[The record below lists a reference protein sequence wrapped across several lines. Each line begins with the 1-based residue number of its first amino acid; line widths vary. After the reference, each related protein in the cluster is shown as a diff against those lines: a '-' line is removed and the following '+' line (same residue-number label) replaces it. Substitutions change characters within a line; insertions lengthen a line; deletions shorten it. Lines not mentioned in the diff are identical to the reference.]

1 MLLWTILTED
11 FLILIGTTFLNYN
24 LMLKMFN
31 NCINTRFVFAV
42 FAIVT
47 KSFVLFS
54 QSEKNQ
60 NRFLNSLIML
70 PA

>member
-1 MLLWTILTED
+1 
-11 FLILIGTTFLNYN
+11 
-24 LMLKMFN
+24 MLKMFN
-31 NCINTRFVFAV
+31 NCINTYFVFAV

-54 QSEKNQ
+54 QSKKNQ